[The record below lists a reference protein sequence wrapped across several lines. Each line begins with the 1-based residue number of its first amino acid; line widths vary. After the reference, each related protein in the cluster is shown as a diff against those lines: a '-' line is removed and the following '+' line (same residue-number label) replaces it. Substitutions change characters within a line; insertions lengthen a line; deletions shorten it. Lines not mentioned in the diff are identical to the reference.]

1 MIWYTGSRM
10 WAKQKA
16 FTIVELLIV
25 IVVIGILAAITTV
38 AYTNVKE
45 RAATSKRDA
54 DTTMYLKAILAARTN
69 ESTTLNRITGSPTA
83 PSNWSAGACV
93 SAANNPSATEPKDL
107 PKTHTCWV
115 RYYENLSKIGA
126 AAGVNL
132 DGLRSGDARGN
143 PYTIDENEGE
153 QACPS
158 RDVIF
163 NFTGSGISAEIAKYV
178 PRYDNCA

>member
-1 MIWYTGSRM
+1 M

-38 AYTNVKE
+38 AYTTAKE
-45 RAATSKRDA
+45 RAAVSKRES
-54 DTTMYLKAILAARTN
+54 DTTQYLKAILAARTN
-69 ESTTLNRITGSPTA
+69 ESTTLNRITGSPTS
-83 PSNWSAGACV
+83 PSNWSAGFCV
-93 SAANNPSATEPKDL
+93 SATYNPDATEPRNL
-107 PKTHTCWV
+107 PKTHVCWTK
-115 RYYENLSKIGA
+115 YYDNLAKIGA
-126 AAGVNL
+126 AAGVSL

-143 PYTIDENEGE
+143 PYTLDENEGE

-163 NFTGSGISAEIAKYV
+163 NFTGSGISAEINKYV